1 MTRRV
6 VALPREIE
14 RRLNNFTALEL
25 EVNGVIFYQPREE
38 LCPLETLFVMG
49 IGTEE
54 QVRSSPERLQVANEF
69 LRINPQYHY
78 VEFHTHSEGTIGR
91 YGDYY
96 AGHFSNGD
104 FATMKS
110 KLRDDQRYIHLLA
123 TPRMKFIF
131 GVDNP
136 ELVVLNDFPGYRE
149 RSLEVNRAINEIARR
164 KNYDF
169 SKLEVTRG

>member
-14 RRLNNFTALEL
+14 KRLNNFTALEL
-25 EVNGVIFYQPREE
+25 ELNGVIFYQPREE

-49 IGTEE
+49 VGTEE
-54 QVRSSPERLQVANEF
+54 RVQSSPERLEVANEF

-78 VEFHTHSEGTIGR
+78 VEFHTHSEGTIRR

-96 AGHFSNGD
+96 ATHFSPGD
-104 FATMKS
+104 FATMRN

-123 TPRMKFIF
+123 TPRMKLIF

-149 RSLEVNRAINEIARR
+149 RSLRVNQAIDEIARR
-164 KNYDF
+164 KGYNF
-169 SKLEVTRG
+169 NRLEVKRQ